1 MMNMLSSRTLNA
13 CLMMSAAALLPA
25 AAFAQDVAPYSENAS
40 NVIGALV
47 VWLLPIGGQPAPLGA
62 RRTRPTSN
70 ARAGTLCLVD
80 NRRPEQL
87 LFLAEPLRIG

>member
-47 VWLLPIGGQPAPLGA
+47 VWLLPIGGAFAVGVMLASDKMAQQSRSGSP
-62 RRTRPTSN
+62 RR
-70 ARAGTLCLVD
+70 
-80 NRRPEQL
+80 
-87 LFLAEPLRIG
+87 